1 MNKIDSK
8 LQLREMQD
16 ICTLA
21 CEKFAAGDK
30 VLTITIT
37 VGEKVILDLIR
48 QGNVRANVILPSLPC
63 ATNP

>member
-1 MNKIDSK
+1 MNKIDFK

-30 VLTITIT
+30 VGDI
-37 VGEKVILDLIR
+37 
-48 QGNVRANVILPSLPC
+48 C
-63 ATNP
+63 ASSWDKDGHKKLFCYWY